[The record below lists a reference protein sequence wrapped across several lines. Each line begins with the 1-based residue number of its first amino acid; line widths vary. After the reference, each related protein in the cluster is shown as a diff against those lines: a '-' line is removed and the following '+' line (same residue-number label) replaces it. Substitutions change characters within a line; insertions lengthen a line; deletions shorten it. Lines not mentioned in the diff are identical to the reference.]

1 MTAEYRILINR
12 FCKTNI
18 NIKNRDND
26 SIDNLNDEFMISSN
40 LAVKVQNGSYE
51 LYFVEKKGLYALFE
65 IQKMGDSSLCFE
77 NLKLYAEYLFQNG
90 ATYLALFIMKNHKL
104 FNTEAVNVAIEN
116 SISINSKVTYYISKF
131 LFKF

>member
-1 MTAEYRILINR
+1 
-12 FCKTNI
+12 
-18 NIKNRDND
+18 
-26 SIDNLNDEFMISSN
+26 MISSN
-40 LAVKVQNGSYE
+40 LAAKVQNGSYE

-77 NLKLYAEYLFQNG
+77 HLKLYAEYLLQNG